1 MPPSYNQL
9 LDSLHR
15 AQVYQQVFDPA
26 RERGQQRESNLFRSL
41 VGTSRAIQQVRQLM
55 QQVAD
60 TEVGVLLLGESGSG
74 KEVVARNLHYHSTR
88 RERPFVP
95 VSCTAIE
102 AELLEGEL
110 FGYEQGAFPGAHDQP
125 QGASGAGRRRH
136 AVPRRGGAP
145 AAGPAGPPAARAAG
159 GLLRASGR
167 PGSAAHRRAGDRRHP
182 GRPGD
187 AWSPR
192 GASAT
197 TSTTASTS
205 SPSSWRRCASGSRTS
220 RC

>member
-1 MPPSYNQL
+1 M
-9 LDSLHR
+9 
-15 AQVYQQVFDPA
+15 FDAA
-26 RERGQQRESNLFRSL
+26 RERGPQRESNLFRSL

-55 QQVAD
+55 QQVAE
-60 TEVGVLLLGESGSG
+60 TEVGVLLLGEAGSG
-74 KEVVARNLHYHSTR
+74 KEVAARNLHYHSSR

-110 FGYEQGAFPGAHDQP
+110 FGYEQAP
-125 QGASGAGRRRH
+125 S
-136 AVPRRGGAP
+136 P
-145 AAGPAGPPAARAAG
+145 AALTSRKGRLELAAG
-159 GLLRASGR
+159 GTLFLDEVAHLPLALQGRLLRVLQEGCFERQGGQEALPIDVRVIAASQEDLER
-167 PGSAAHRRAGDRRHP
+167 LVAE
-182 GRPGD
+182 
-187 AWSPR
+187 

-205 SPSSWRRCASGSRTS
+205 SPSSCRLCASGSRTF